1 MAKIDAQAQIAK
13 HGENLREFLKELK
26 QANNDKRKEH
36 VHGKIKKETF
46 ELANLLSAGI
56 QQGAI
61 VGDPTGVIMG
71 TTVFGSEVDV
81 YARQWFESIKE
92 QKTSDGRNVGQLLRQ
107 ALHAATNAGADTG
120 PWKRVTLFFKDGSRI
135 ILEKGRH
142 VIQLIY
148 KGITFVAKW
157 IWARITGLWNWTCK
171 TASSIKNRI
180 MSFFK
185 SNKDVK
191 DTGTVVALESQP
203 ETAAAV
209 AAPDPMVLNPA

>member
-36 VHGKIKKETF
+36 VHGKIKKETYD
-46 ELANLLSAGI
+46 LANLLSAGI

-61 VGDPTGVIMG
+61 FGDPTGVIMG

-81 YARQWFESIKE
+81 YAREWYESIKKN
-92 QKTSDGRNVGQLLRQ
+92 KTSDGRNLGQMLRQ
-107 ALHAATNAGADTG
+107 ALHAATNAGHDTG
-120 PWKRVTLFFKDGSRI
+120 PWKRITMFFKDGSRI
-135 ILEKGRH
+135 ILEKGRRA
-142 VIQLIY
+142 IQLVY
-148 KGITFVAKW
+148 KGVTFVAKW
-157 IWARITGLWNWTCK
+157 MWNKIVGLWKWTCNM
-171 TASSIKNRI
+171 ASSIKNRI
-180 MSFFK
+180 VSFFK

-203 ETAAAV
+203 ETAAA
-209 AAPDPMVLNPA
+209 DPMVLNPA